1 MTERT
6 QSKSLGV
13 RIVRLQSGEEII
25 CQHSI
30 EDGVHTLEKPAV
42 IIPTSK
48 GTIGLMPWLPYADMG
63 ANQRLTIND
72 RWIVFVTEPHVEL
85 LNEYNSAFGSGL
97 YVAKGTEPI
106 LPPVGSDAKSDP
118 QMNGLL
124 SGKNPAL
131 KLSD

>member
-1 MTERT
+1 
-6 QSKSLGV
+6 
-13 RIVRLQSGEEII
+13 
-25 CQHSI
+25 
-30 EDGVHTLEKPAV
+30 
-42 IIPTSK
+42 
-48 GTIGLMPWLPYADMG
+48 
-63 ANQRLTIND
+63 
-72 RWIVFVTEPHVEL
+72 
-85 LNEYNSAFGSGL
+85 

>member
-42 IIPTSK
+42 IIPTS
-48 GTIGLMPWLPYADMG
+48 
-63 ANQRLTIND
+63 
-72 RWIVFVTEPHVEL
+72 IVPL
-85 LNEYNSAFGSGL
+85 L
-97 YVAKGTEPI
+97 
-106 LPPVGSDAKSDP
+106 VGITSSDYSH
-118 QMNGLL
+118 Q
-124 SGKNPAL
+124 
-131 KLSD
+131 